1 MSEHVP
7 LRGSCQCGRNQYL
20 IRLPE
25 NVSDHAHVYFD
36 SSQDNRRFHGSPLTA
51 WLRVPLSW
59 YQSHTQSYF
68 PDETHASIRR
78 IFSPYHAPHTQR
90 VFCGFCGTP
99 LTYWSEVPRD
109 EADYMSVSL
118 GSLFGEHQR
127 KLEDLDLLP
136 PAVPSS
142 DEEEEEDDDEVEEV
156 PRVAG
161 AEVEVAGKE
170 DEEEQETYA
179 EHESEQEAKV
189 VAIPATASGDQPT
202 SSRVVIPAL
211 ADGGGS
217 GLSRSYRQ
225 GTLGGIPWFEEMI
238 EGSQL
243 GRLMKM
249 RRGVGVSDDHST
261 TVEWEISEWSSDAP
275 GAHRQ
280 AGVGLPIQA
289 GKRKRGV

>member
-1 MSEHVP
+1 MTDPVP

-20 IRLPE
+20 IRLSD
-25 NVSDHAHVYFD
+25 NVTDHAQVYFD
-36 SSQDNRRFHGSPLTA
+36 SSEDNRRSHGSPLTA

-78 IFSPYHAPHTQR
+78 IFSPHHAPHTQR

-99 LTYWSEVPRD
+99 LTYWSENPRE
-109 EADYMSVSL
+109 EADFMSVSV
-118 GSLFGEHQR
+118 GSLLGEDQR
-127 KLEDLDLLP
+127 MLEDLDLLP
-136 PAVPSS
+136 PVAPSS
-142 DEEEEEDDDEVEEV
+142 DEGEEVEDEDEDDVEEV
-156 PRVAG
+156 PRV
-161 AEVEVAGKE
+161 VEGE
-170 DEEEQETYA
+170 LIDMDEEAEDVEPEQEP
-179 EHESEQEAKV
+179 EREGKV
-189 VAIPATASGDQPT
+189 VAVPAAASSDQPT
-202 SSRVVIPAL
+202 SSRVVIPA
-211 ADGGGS
+211 ATGRGGS

-249 RRGVGVSDDHST
+249 RRGVGVSDDQST

-275 GAHRQ
+275 GTYRQ
-280 AGVGLPIQA
+280 AGVGLPLQA
-289 GKRKRGV
+289 GKRKRGL